1 MQCAQQDARIWQLKK
16 YIGVNCNMAECLT
29 ETNTKVLT
37 KGNYAIAK
45 AAILAGCDCYFG
57 YPITPQSE
65 IGEYM
70 SGKMQELKRA
80 YVSAESELAAINM
93 TIGACAT
100 GAKAMTSSS
109 SCAVSLMQEGLSYAT
124 SDQLPVVLVSVM
136 RGGPGL
142 GNIYPSQG
150 DYFQATIGGGNGDYK
165 TIVLAPSTVQ
175 ECADLTYKAF
185 YLAHKYKNPTIL
197 LADGLLGQMM
207 EPVEFKPYPYP
218 PTDNSSWALS
228 GAKGRAPRIIRSYAP
243 IADTQCEYLKELF
256 NKYKKI
262 EENETEWEEFDTEDA
277 DIILV
282 SFGSTARNAK
292 TAARLSRE
300 KGIKVGVLRPIT
312 LYPFPNQR
320 LKELADNTKLFIS
333 VEVNMGQMLND
344 IKLAIN
350 GTARVELINK
360 AVGTP
365 PDPEEIVQRI
375 EELI

>member
-1 MQCAQQDARIWQLKK
+1 MPDVLEKK
-16 YIGVNCNMAECLT
+16 KILM
-29 ETNTKVLT
+29 
-37 KGNYAIAK
+37 KGNYAIAN
-45 AAILAGCDCYFG
+45 AAVLAGCQCYFG

-65 IGEYM
+65 IGEFM
-70 SGKMQELKRA
+70 SGKMQELGRA

-93 TIGACAT
+93 TIGACST
-100 GAKAMTSSS
+100 GVKAMTSSS

-150 DYFQATIGGGNGDYK
+150 DYFQATKGGGNGDYK
-165 TIVLAPSTVQ
+165 LIVLAPSTVQ

-185 YLAHKYKNPTIL
+185 YLAHKYKNPTVL

-218 PTDNSSWALS
+218 EIDNSNWALT
-228 GAKGRAPRIIRSYAP
+228 GAKNRDGRIIRSYAP
-243 IADTQCEYLKELF
+243 LADEQCVYLDKLF
-256 NKYKKI
+256 KKYKQI
-262 EENETEWEEFDTEDA
+262 EENETEWEEIGTEDA

-292 TAARLSRE
+292 TAAKICRQ
-300 KGIKVGVLRPIT
+300 KGLKVGIFRPIT
-312 LYPFPNQR
+312 LFPFPNKR
-320 LKELADNTKLFIS
+320 LSQLADKVKMFIS
-333 VEVNMGQMLND
+333 VEVNMGQMIND
-344 IKLAIN
+344 VKLAVN
-350 GTARVELINK
+350 GKADVKLINK
-360 AVGTP
+360 PVGSP
-365 PDPEEIVQRI
+365 PDPEDIVSKI